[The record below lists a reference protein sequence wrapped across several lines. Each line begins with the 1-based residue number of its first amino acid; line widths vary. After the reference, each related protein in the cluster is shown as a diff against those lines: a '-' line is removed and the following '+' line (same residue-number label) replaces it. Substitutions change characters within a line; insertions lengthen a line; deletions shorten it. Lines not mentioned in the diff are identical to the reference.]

1 MQTPTLFAIL
11 PDYVVTPDGMEIH
24 PDGDLIVSCP
34 NYADDA
40 IPGCVLRIDAQ
51 GNIRK
56 WFDVPR
62 HPETGIARNMGIARA
77 DDGTYF
83 LCDNQP
89 WSGAPE
95 LAFKGR
101 MLAVLPDEDGHI
113 VDQFTVAWNMEHPNG
128 VRIKDGYVYVT
139 QSLMT
144 RVHDPSGLMV
154 SAVYKF
160 ALTDRDLH
168 VTNTLD
174 DPWIIAT
181 FLTHD
186 PVAQYGADGIVFGPD
201 GALYVGNFGDG
212 TVYRIT
218 FDEAGQVVSNEP
230 WASDPGQLRS
240 TDGMI
245 FDDAGNLYIADFS
258 ANAIAKVT
266 PDGVVTRIAE
276 SPDSNG
282 LNGELDQ
289 PGEPIIWNGRLVV
302 TCFDLVTGPDKVDTG
317 HTMPATMCQLEI
329 LPSVGQGVRS
339 CVPQDDG
346 VNQ

>member
-1 MQTPTLFAIL
+1 MQTSTLFAIL
-11 PDYVVTPDGMEIH
+11 PDYVVTPDGMEI
-24 PDGDLIVSCP
+24 DEFGDLIVSCP
-34 NYADDA
+34 NYADAD
-40 IPGCVLRIDAQ
+40 ISGCVLRIDTR

-56 WFDVPR
+56 WFDVPT

-83 LCDNQP
+83 LCDNQG

-101 MLAVLPDEDGHI
+101 VLAVQPGYMDGTFKEVH
-113 VDQFTVAWNMEHPNG
+113 TVAWDMEHPNG
-128 VRIKDGYVYVT
+128 IRIKGDYMYVT
-139 QSLMT
+139 QSMMT
-144 RVHDPSGLMV
+144 KVHDPSGLMV

-181 FLTHD
+181 FLTQN

-230 WASDPGQLRS
+230 WASDPSQLRS

-276 SPDSNG
+276 SPDSDG
-282 LNGELDQ
+282 QNGELDQ
-289 PGEPIIWNGRLVV
+289 PGEPIIWEGRLVA

-329 LPSVGQGVRS
+329 
-339 CVPQDDG
+339 
-346 VNQ
+346 